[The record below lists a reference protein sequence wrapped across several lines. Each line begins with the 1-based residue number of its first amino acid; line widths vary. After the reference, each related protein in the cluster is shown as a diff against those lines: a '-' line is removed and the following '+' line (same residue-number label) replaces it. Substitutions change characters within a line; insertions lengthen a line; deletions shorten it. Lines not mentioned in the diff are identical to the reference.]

1 MTNDVIH
8 QGCQSL
14 YDKHGNVVFKGV
26 WDSKEQLDTATKA
39 IPNGDWNGKNV
50 LVMASNT
57 SGLCLEL
64 ARKGAHV
71 IACEPDPYKNT
82 RALVRELL
90 DNFVKEEKL
99 SLDLLDFDFFNS
111 HKLAESE
118 SKFFFKK
125 KPRIDCETIIICF
138 GIIYHFRDI
147 IYAIEYLG
155 SLPHSQLLISTQT
168 HPSESY
174 VLYNRFDP
182 KIIKVPNFWDNHKDT
197 ISGWHF
203 SRKMFEEYLKSVGY
217 VDVTPLTPT
226 SFDFPNKP
234 KGHTNSAYYS
244 AMHIH
249 QNNFKSR
256 IEEYLP
262 R

>member
-1 MTNDVIH
+1 MNNDVIH
-8 QGCQSL
+8 KGCQSL
-14 YDKHGNVVFKGV
+14 YDKLGNIVFKGV
-26 WDSKEQLDTATKA
+26 WDSKELLDTVAKA
-39 IPNGDWNGKNV
+39 VPNGDWNGKNV

-57 SGLCLEL
+57 SGFCLEL

-71 IACEPDPYKNT
+71 IACEPDPFKNT

-90 DNFVKEEKL
+90 ENFVKEEKL
-99 SLDLLDFDFFNS
+99 SIDLLDLDFFSS
-111 HKLAESE
+111 HKLTEGE
-118 SKFFFKK
+118 SK
-125 KPRIDCETIIICF
+125 IDGDTIIICF

-147 IYAIEYLG
+147 IYALEYLG

-174 VLYNRFDP
+174 VLYNRIDP
-182 KIIKVPNFWDNHKDT
+182 EIIKIPKFWDNHNDT

-217 VDVTPLTPT
+217 TDVTPLTPP

-244 AMHIH
+244 AMHIR